1 MSYSINIPMSVYIY
15 VRQSAEPCMFCLE
28 TDDVLESNMPCR
40 CRIHVHPLCLNTW
53 LAAETSCPLCRQ
65 HIASDVQ
72 HGESGESGDSSEASD
87 PNQNVYMYGFML
99 CMTLLVATVVGVYFY
114 INPL

>member
-1 MSYSINIPMSVYIY
+1 
-15 VRQSAEPCMFCLE
+15 MFCLE

-40 CRIHVHPLCLNTW
+40 CRIHVHTLCLNTW

-65 HIASDVQ
+65 HITSDVQ
-72 HGESGESGDSSEASD
+72 HADPGESGEASE
-87 PNQNVYMYGFML
+87 PNSNVYMYGFML

>member
-1 MSYSINIPMSVYIY
+1 MSVYIY
-15 VRQSAEPCMFCLE
+15 VSQSAEPCMFCLE
-28 TDDVLESNMPCR
+28 TDDVLDANMPCR

-72 HGESGESGDSSEASD
+72 HGNSGESGELTE
-87 PNQNVYMYGFML
+87 PNQNVYMYGFMV
-99 CMTLLVATVVGVYFY
+99 CMTLLVITVVGVYFY

>member
-1 MSYSINIPMSVYIY
+1 MSVYIY

-28 TDDVLESNMPCR
+28 TDDVLDANMPCR

-65 HIASDVQ
+65 NITSDVQ
-72 HGESGESGDSSEASD
+72 SDVVQSSEPDETNVRNS
-87 PNQNVYMYGFML
+87 NVYAYSFIL

>member
-1 MSYSINIPMSVYIY
+1 MSIYIY
-15 VRQSAEPCMFCLE
+15 VRQSAEQCMFCLE
-28 TDDVLESNMPCR
+28 TDDVLESNMPCG

-53 LAAETSCPLCRQ
+53 LAAETSCPLCRR
-65 HIASDVQ
+65 HITSDVQ
-72 HGESGESGDSSEASD
+72 HSGTDESGDSGDS
-87 PNQNVYMYGFML
+87 NQNVYMYGFMV